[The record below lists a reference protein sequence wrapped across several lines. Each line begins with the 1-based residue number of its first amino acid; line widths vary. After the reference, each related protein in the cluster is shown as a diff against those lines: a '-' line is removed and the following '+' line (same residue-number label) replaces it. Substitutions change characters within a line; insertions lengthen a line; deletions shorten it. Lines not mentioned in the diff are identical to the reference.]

1 MRARGVQS
9 ILKLVVHQEVVFCQ
23 ESVLFGESE
32 FERGRGVPCKY
43 GVKYTTM
50 MFSPAFIT
58 VLLSGFDLRGYDRLI
73 GRSGD
78 GCYAY
83 VKTVPSANTTT

>member
-1 MRARGVQS
+1 MCNTKICGQGEFNQYLSWWYIKRLYFAKDLYCLANANLSGGGV
-9 ILKLVVHQEVVFCQ
+9 V
-23 ESVLFGESE
+23 
-32 FERGRGVPCKY
+32 CKY

-58 VLLSGFDLRGYDRLI
+58 VPLSGFDLRGYDRLI

-78 GCYAY
+78 GCHA
-83 VKTVPSANTTT
+83 